1 MAAKVTVYP
10 FALVAWKLFIKTF
23 RGNQI
28 YGSLAKRVHLPVMPV
43 PVFSFVTVVAAT
55 LYYIVPLF
63 ELLKISMLNTA
74 LGQVAHTAG
83 TYILVSVAL
92 SE

>member
-1 MAAKVTVYP
+1 
-10 FALVAWKLFIKTF
+10 
-23 RGNQI
+23 
-28 YGSLAKRVHLPVMPV
+28 MPV